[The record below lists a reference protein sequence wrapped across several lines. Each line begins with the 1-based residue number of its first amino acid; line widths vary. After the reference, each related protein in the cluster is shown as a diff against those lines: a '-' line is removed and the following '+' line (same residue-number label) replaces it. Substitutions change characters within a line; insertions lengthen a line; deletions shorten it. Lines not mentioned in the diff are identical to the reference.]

1 MPTASDVT
9 LQADGSV
16 AVTLVDPPADTACT
30 RDLAP
35 RATAVQ
41 LPEGANGDDEL
52 QLVVTDGDL
61 RGDTDLDAY
70 AGGPVEECTPSAG
83 RVDDGLFALLTWGSS
98 TCAPAVQDA
107 AVSDGNQITVT
118 FVDPPAD
125 KVCTADM
132 APA

>member
-52 QLVVTDGDL
+52 QLVVTDGDF